1 MSVLTVYKA
10 SAGSGK
16 TWRLT
21 VEYLKL
27 LLKNPESYKSILA
40 VTFTNKATGEMK
52 ERVLGGLY
60 DLMNI
65 DISDEP
71 EGMLKTLCE
80 DLDLSPSEAKKRA
93 RVAMSSLLH
102 DYGRFR
108 IETIDSFF
116 QSILRNLARELGLG
130 AWLNIEIDSRKV
142 LNEAIESM
150 IDKSSEDPILLNW
163 MTDFMEEMVENGKS
177 WRIENKLKD
186 FGNNIFQEYFKEKEK
201 ILDIE
206 LKDKDFLRKFKK
218 QLKGIEENAKKIME
232 KSADDFFRVLEESG
246 FSIND
251 LSNKESGASSF
262 FLNLKK
268 GDFSSSISDKVRVRE
283 CMDNPEKWV
292 KTNHSQK
299 NELLLM
305 ASEKLTPLLIK
316 AEEIRKN
323 HYPDYI
329 SSSLASSHLN
339 KVGLLADIS
348 AEVRELNRENNRFI
362 LSDTNALLK
371 SMLEDSD
378 ASFVYEKTGTEINH
392 ILFDEFQDTSRMQ
405 WETFKPLLAEGLS
418 NGNDSLIVGDE
429 KQSIYRWRNGDW
441 RILGSIAN
449 EMAPSI
455 VHEKYLEYN
464 WRSDRNIIDFNN
476 AIFSGLEKEFNNLHK
491 NLFGTESQELSKAYS
506 DVKQLSGK
514 KLQEGLVEISFLNDN
529 QKGHDEYVLDKLVS
543 KVEDLQRSG
552 IKPEQ
557 IAILIR
563 RNKDIP
569 RIGIYF
575 SKYKTSD
582 RKDPDLCYDIVSD
595 DAFLLDSSRSVRI
608 IIDAFRLLSDPSNPI
623 SQSLL
628 KLDYQKDVKN
638 YSGNMNHIF
647 RQTNSIKQNPLSE
660 KTGYKKAF
668 IDTNPEALLLPEEF
682 VINFEKLQRMPLY
695 EMAEEIYKIFN
706 LDLIP
711 AQDSYLYCFMDKL
724 SEYLLH
730 APSDLASFLKHW
742 DEIMYKTSIPAGSS
756 INGIRILSIHKSKGL
771 EFHTVIIPFCDW
783 KILSEVSSFQIWCN
797 PEVEPYN
804 QLALLPIDYKEELKY
819 SVFYKEYEEET
830 LQLWVDSINLLY
842 VAFTRAK
849 HNLIVFC
856 KNSDNKKVDKKPVS
870 IDNMLQI
877 VLESGDNLSSNI
889 SENSTNPE
897 PLFTLGKLNISE
909 NKSKIEE
916 RGFNQKGRDISL
928 PFRSFAH
935 KTRFRQS
942 NRSLEFSKG
951 YDPEGFTSSYIDR
964 GKLLHKLFSEI
975 RQKTDLTSAIKK
987 LIYEGIIESE
997 EAESYLTIAEKA
1009 ISNSNV
1015 SDWYSGKYKL
1025 FNECSIICSGPDG
1038 KHRIKRPDRV
1048 MLSSDGVKVVDFKF
1062 GKPSHKYHKQVLEYM
1077 KLLTDMGYNVVEGY
1091 LWYVD
1096 DDMVEKVNS

>member
-1 MSVLTVYKA
+1 MSALTVYKA

-16 TWRLT
+16 TYRLT

-27 LLKNPESYKSILA
+27 LLKNPESYRTILA

-65 DISDEP
+65 DITAEP
-71 EGMLKTLCE
+71 KDMLKDLCE
-80 DLDLSPSEAKKRA
+80 ELDISPSVAKGKA
-93 RVAMSSLLH
+93 REAMSSLLH

-142 LNEAIESM
+142 LNEAVESM

-201 ILDIE
+201 ILDNE
-206 LKDKDFLRKFKK
+206 LKDKGFLKKFKK
-218 QLKGIEENAKKIME
+218 QLKEIEEKAKKIIE
-232 KSADDFFRVLEESG
+232 QSADDFFKILEESG
-246 FSIND
+246 FSVND

-283 CMDNPEKWV
+283 CMDNPEKWITA
-292 KTNHSQK
+292 KHPQK
-299 NELLLM
+299 SELLLL
-305 ASEKLTPLLIK
+305 ASEKLTPLLNK
-316 AEEIRKN
+316 AEEIRKK
-323 HYPDYI
+323 HYSDYL
-329 SSSLASSHLN
+329 SSSLASSHLD

-348 AEVRELNRENNRFI
+348 AEVRELNRANNRFI

-378 ASFVYEKTGTEINH
+378 ASFVYEKTGTEINN

-405 WETFKPLLAEGLS
+405 WETFKPLLTEGLA

-441 RILGSIAN
+441 RILGNIAK
-449 EMAPSI
+449 EITHST
-455 VHEKYLEYN
+455 VEEKYLEFN

-476 AIFSGLEKEFNNLHK
+476 SIFSGLERAFNNLHK
-491 NLFGTESQELSKAYS
+491 NLFGTESLELSKAYS

-514 KLQEGLVEISFLNDN
+514 KLQQGLVEISFLNTD
-529 QKGHDEYVLDKLVS
+529 QKDHDEYVLEKLVS
-543 KVEDLQRSG
+543 QVEDLQRSG

-563 RNKDIP
+563 TNKDIP
-569 RIGIYF
+569 KIGIYF
-575 SKYKTSD
+575 SKYKTSE
-582 RKDPDLCYDIVSD
+582 KNDPDLCYDIVSD

-608 IIDAFRLLSDPSNPI
+608 IIDAFKLLSDPANPI

-647 RQTNSIKQNPLSE
+647 RQANNIKQNPLSE

-668 IDTNPEALLLPEEF
+668 FDTNPEAHLLPEEF
-682 VINFEKLQRMPLY
+682 IINFDKLQRMPLY

-742 DEIMYKTSIPAGSS
+742 DEIMCKTSIPAGSS

-783 KILSEVSSFQIWCN
+783 KILSEVSSFQIWCK

-819 SVFYKEYEEET
+819 SIFSKEYEEET

-842 VAFTRAK
+842 VAFTRAR
-849 HNLIVFC
+849 HNLVVYC
-856 KNSDNKKVDKKPVS
+856 KNNENKKEDKKPAS

-877 VLESGDNLSSNI
+877 VLESSNNLSSNI
-889 SENSTNPE
+889 SENPLDSE
-897 PLFTLGKLNISE
+897 PVFTFGELNISE

-916 RGFNQKGRDISL
+916 KGFNQKGRDISL

-942 NRSLEFSKG
+942 NLSLEFSKG
-951 YDPEGFTSSYIDR
+951 YNPKVFTSSYIDR

-975 RQKTDLTSAIKK
+975 RQKSDLASAIKK
-987 LIYEGIIESE
+987 LIYEGIVETE
-997 EAESYLTIAEKA
+997 EAESYLTMAEKA
-1009 ISNSNV
+1009 LTNSDVN
-1015 SDWYSGKYKL
+1015 DWYSGKYKL

-1048 MLSSDGVKVVDFKF
+1048 MLSSEGVKVVDFKF
-1062 GKPSHKYHKQVLEYM
+1062 GKPSNKYHKQVLEYM
-1077 KLLTDMGYNVVEGY
+1077 KLLTDMGYPEVEGF

-1096 DDMVEKVNS
+1096 DDKVEKVSS